1 MSRLIGQEIRRCFDL
16 HRAHLFQASPYGYA
30 LGVAIC
36 RQTKQQ
42 QKPRSRLHF
51 VSRSSMKHI
60 LQTVFVITF
69 VSPNSGSP
77 LETGHVPERPF
88 PISDDRAEPT

>member
-1 MSRLIGQEIRRCFDL
+1 
-16 HRAHLFQASPYGYA
+16 
-30 LGVAIC
+30 
-36 RQTKQQ
+36 
-42 QKPRSRLHF
+42 
-51 VSRSSMKHI
+51 MKHI